1 MKTPLFIAIVLLAG
15 CFAGTIHGIANLAI
29 VEPYLDEAIGIEN
42 QNLFASGEEEDTP
55 QFQVEYES
63 YRIWQKGGQVL
74 AGAILGTSVGAL
86 FGIVFAYSR
95 KVLPG
100 EHHVKKAL
108 VLSGIMWFTIYF
120 IPFLKYPANPPT
132 VGDAET
138 VVLRAV
144 LYLSFIAISGFGAV
158 GFYQLY
164 KRLQKRKKIAAF
176 IGYAAFISAVFIAM
190 PANPDEVTAP
200 MDLVNGFRVMSVLA
214 VSIFWISLGI
224 ILGLFWEKLQPDKS
238 IKAQIR

>member
-86 FGIVFAYSR
+86 FGIVFAYSK

-164 KRLQKRKKIAAF
+164 KRLQKRKKIVAF

-238 IKAQIR
+238 IKAQIK

>member
-15 CFAGTIHGIANLAI
+15 CFAGTIHGITNLAI

-238 IKAQIR
+238 IKAQIS